1 MKLLVLIGM
10 VCLFISRIRETKNV
24 LSEDA
29 YVKTFETTYEKNSE
43 LFQNTS
49 KFLTIAMIEQTIVAI
64 MYAMIWARDYG
75 LLLNVLSMIQIGTV
89 FFTMKYGIT
98 DCIEKHN
105 VVSTYHKNFM
115 VFNVVLDYIYYPLA
129 IFALIFH

>member
-10 VCLFISRIRETKNV
+10 VCLFISRIRDTKNC

-29 YVKTFETTYEKNSE
+29 YVKTFETVYEKNSE
-43 LFQNTS
+43 LFQDTS

-64 MYAMIWARDYG
+64 MYAMILARDYG
-75 LLLNVLSMIQIGTV
+75 FLLNVLSMIQIGTV

-115 VFNVVLDYIYYPLA
+115 VFNVVLDYIYYPLT